1 MPRPLAEKRIYV
13 PRGKNRIIYVFNTK
27 GEQVESGTSKY
38 IAMKYEV
45 KQLRTSVKR
54 ECLYHGTYYFSLNPE
69 FKIKEVYQSKNPEV
83 KKKLKEQK
91 EKEQAERNIMDKY
104 HINYKP

>member
-13 PRGKNRIIYVFNTK
+13 PRGKNRIIYVFNLK
-27 GEQVESGTSKY
+27 NEQVEHGTSKY

-54 ECLYHGTYYFSLNPE
+54 ESMYHGQYYFSLNPN
-69 FKIKEVYQSKNPEV
+69 FKIRESPQSKNPEV
-83 KKKLKEQK
+83 KRKLREQK
-91 EKEQAERNIMDKY
+91 EKEQAEKEILKKY
-104 HINYKP
+104 DINFKK

>member
-13 PRGKNRIIYVFNTK
+13 PRGKNRIIYVFNLK
-27 GEQVESGTSKY
+27 NEQVESGTSKY

-83 KKKLKEQK
+83 KRKLREQK
-91 EKEQAERNIMDKY
+91 EKEQAEREILKKY
-104 HINYKP
+104 DINFKK

>member
-13 PRGKNRIIYVFNTK
+13 PRGKNRIIYVFNLK
-27 GEQVESGTSKY
+27 NEQVESGTSKY

-54 ECLYHGTYYFSLNPE
+54 ECMYHGKYYFSLNPN
-69 FKIKEVYQSKNPEV
+69 FKIREVSQSKNPEV
-83 KKKLKEQK
+83 KRKLKEQK
-91 EKEQAERNIMDKY
+91 EKEQAERSIMDKY
-104 HINYKP
+104 HINHKP